1 MKTEIESKKVYVS
14 DDGKEKSYRMED
26 ILKYE
31 KRQLKEIFER
41 RTNIANISTS
51 TTLYLF
57 KKGDIKTFK
66 EFHPEA
72 YLDSIGEDEYER
84 NVVTNT
90 LKELVPEVKKVNIP
104 KSCCVDDWQLFG
116 WLDEHNISLKE
127 FLTNKKYVVIQDG
140 DEYCIWKDLI
150 DCGLIDKKVIENMED
165 Q

>member
-150 DCGLIDKKVIENMED
+150 DCGLIDKKVIENMEE